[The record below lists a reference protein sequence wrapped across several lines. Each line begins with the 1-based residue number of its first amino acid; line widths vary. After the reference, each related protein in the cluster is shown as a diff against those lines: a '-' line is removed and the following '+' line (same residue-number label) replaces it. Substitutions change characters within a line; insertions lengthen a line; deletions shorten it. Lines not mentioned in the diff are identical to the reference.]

1 MEGDL
6 FGTHSICDAVC
17 YEKSVM
23 ASCHFSWIFIRG
35 SHQPCSNVR
44 YVISSCLR
52 FLKDF
57 ITKILVLR
65 KCVKQSNQ
73 RSYFTAVHETAH
85 GAAFGIKYPTA
96 NKWFGIFANLPIGL
110 PFSVAFKGYHLE
122 HHRVTFILVEIIYI
136 RFSKTF
142 FLQRNIKHVREDG
155 Y

>member
-1 MEGDL
+1 MNIIQISIHQNSISYIVLLYFFLFLRKISTDQKIIWSRYNVQMEGHL

-57 ITKILVLR
+57 ITIKFGSQKMCQTIKSTIILYS
-65 KCVKQSNQ
+65 C
-73 RSYFTAVHETAH
+73 
-85 GAAFGIKYPTA
+85 P
-96 NKWFGIFANLPIGL
+96 
-110 PFSVAFKGYHLE
+110 
-122 HHRVTFILVEIIYI
+122 
-136 RFSKTF
+136 
-142 FLQRNIKHVREDG
+142 
-155 Y
+155 